1 MLLYPNA
8 ANQFRCIRL
17 ISFES
22 LLLKMKAGYRMLA
35 LVGGALKDR
44 EVTESSRGTEQGMVL
59 VLNFMLVSSL

>member
-8 ANQFRCIRL
+8 ANQFRRNRL

-22 LLLKMKAGYRMLA
+22 LLLKLKADYRMFA
-35 LVGGALKDR
+35 LVGALKDR